1 MKGSHR
7 TSVLVKRLSLVGA
20 AAAFLLSVAGV
31 AQAGD
36 CKNVKFHFHNDM
48 SSKIKVRGV
57 EIDGNEGTWTED
69 INNTEI
75 NTNGDHTTS
84 GRTLNKLDS
93 GKTPGYMTVNYDKW
107 DAANGQWLTDRSKK
121 FDDRTECSDNKI
133 YHFKMQ

>member
-1 MKGSHR
+1 MKGSR
-7 TSVLVKRLSLVGA
+7 SFLRSRFSLLVAAAVALSFVGA
-20 AAAFLLSVAGV
+20 AE
-31 AQAGD
+31 AGD

-69 INNTEI
+69 IYNTEI

-84 GRTLNKLDS
+84 GRNLNKLDS

-107 DAANGQWLTDRSKK
+107 DAPNGQWLTNRTKK